1 MSGANKTALLA
12 LVIAIGAHLPAG
24 CASAPAEKNSSSL
37 SDDGS
42 GPASALDLGEDWAA
56 AATARDG
63 EPGSI
68 DRRSSFWTIVLGTYT
83 GPNHEQAAANM
94 VQSCT
99 TLDPR
104 LAAARVHTTSKGSM
118 VIYGTF
124 ESPESPDAQQALEM
138 VKSIERANRPVFARA
153 LLSRI
158 NPRYQRGEFRPNELM
173 SVRQQYPNVDPLYT
187 LQIAVWGDF
196 GSGTMSL
203 AEIRRRAEQQ
213 VRRLRAEGYDAY
225 FHHDEDRKLSLVTIG
240 LFDHRAIDPASSL
253 YSPDVERL
261 LRQFPEHL
269 VNGEPLRV
277 PIDPERPRAGTRI
290 QKPQLV
296 VVPEV

>member
-1 MSGANKTALLA
+1 MSRANKTSVLA
-12 LVIAIGAHLPAG
+12 LMIALGAHLLAG
-24 CASAPAEKNSSSL
+24 CASGPTEKKS
-37 SDDGS
+37 SDD
-42 GPASALDLGEDWAA
+42 AADHAAALDLGEDWAA
-56 AATARDG
+56 AAAARDG
-63 EPGSI
+63 QPGSI
-68 DRRSSFWTIVLGTYT
+68 GRRSSFWTIVLGTYT

-94 VQSCT
+94 IQSCIS
-99 TLDPR
+99 LDPR
-104 LAAARVHTTSKGSM
+104 LAAARVHTSNKGSM

-124 ESPESPDAQQALEM
+124 DAPESPDAQEALEM
-138 VKSIERANRPVFARA
+138 IKSIERANRPVFARA

-158 NPRYQRGEFRPNELM
+158 NPRYERGDFRPNELM
-173 SVRQQYPNVDPLYT
+173 SVRAIYPDVDPLYT

-196 GSGTMSL
+196 GSGTMTL
-203 AEIRRRAEQQ
+203 AEIRRRAEDQ

-225 FHHDEDRKLSLVTIG
+225 FHHDDDRKLSLVTIG

-269 VNGEPLRV
+269 VNGEPLRIM
-277 PIDPERPRAGTRI
+277 IDPERPSAGTRV